1 MHSARNVR
9 GGPGA
14 LLACLVLAVA
24 PAGALGHSELVG
36 STPKNG
42 ARLTAAPSS
51 VVLRFSEP
59 LRRASL
65 VRVTDARGRQWVK
78 AVRFTPRRP
87 RIVRAVLRAPGC
99 GSYRVGWAVVAAD
112 GFPQGG
118 GFTFRVTGR
127 TCA

>member
-1 MHSARNVR
+1 MQPALNLRW
-9 GGPGA
+9 GPGA
-14 LLACLVLAVA
+14 LLACLVLGLA

-36 STPKNG
+36 STPTNG

-65 VRVTDARGRQWVK
+65 VSVTDARGRQWVK

-87 RIVRAVLRAPGC
+87 RIVRAVLRAPGR
-99 GSYRVGWAVVAAD
+99 GSYRVAWAVVAAD

-127 TCA
+127 KCG